1 MSKRQSVE
9 IPGTDHKSPIP
20 MGSKIGNIIF
30 SSGISGKA
38 PDTGKTP
45 SDPAE
50 EAKVMMENL
59 RRFMTAAG
67 GTPEDIIRL
76 TLYVNDKK
84 DRDYFN
90 KEWLAM
96 FPDEN
101 SRPARHALT
110 AELGKNRFQIEVVAV
125 LQK

>member
-1 MSKRQSVE
+1 MSKRQSIE

-20 MGSKIGNIIF
+20 MGSKIGNIVF
-30 SSGISGKA
+30 SSGISGKD
-38 PDTGKTP
+38 PETGKTP
-45 SDPAE
+45 PDPAE
-50 EAKVMMENL
+50 EAKALMENL
-59 RRFMTAAG
+59 RRFMKSAG

-90 KEWLAM
+90 KEWLTM
-96 FPDEN
+96 FPDEH

-110 AELGKNRFQIEVVAV
+110 AELGKNRFQIEIVAV